1 MTTLERLPPISPLPD
16 TNPAFDARALFDE
29 GLAEVRRLSSAL
41 WTDHNTHDP
50 GITTLELL
58 CYALT
63 ELAYRHSLPIE
74 DRLAGDA
81 DGSAQFFAPRAVLPN
96 RALTELDWR
105 KWLID
110 LAGVKNAWIEVVTDF
125 RLSLEGTRDDV
136 AEIVPDA
143 PDVIL
148 VSAARH
154 RIEEL

>member
-1 MTTLERLPPISPLPD
+1 MSTLEALPPISPQPD
-16 TNPAFDARALFDE
+16 ANPAFDARALFNE

-74 DRLAGDA
+74 DRLTVDA
-81 DGSAQFFAPRAVLPN
+81 SEGDGSTQFFAPRAVLPN
-96 RALTELDWR
+96 RPLTELDWR

-110 LAGVKNAWIEVVTDF
+110 LPGV
-125 RLSLEGTRDDV
+125 
-136 AEIVPDA
+136 
-143 PDVIL
+143 
-148 VSAARH
+148 
-154 RIEEL
+154 